1 MVISGEIPRKLG
13 GWTGVPPSMETPIHD
28 GGWEQKLGV
37 VYLSILG
44 IMGTYTEI
52 CFSFPVLPHS
62 GIFSETMYGIASS
75 TPRTNMLNMYGFPSN
90 LIYKCLIFPGILLE
104 HQNPCYPDHEFVHL
118 VQVLIFNSFI
128 SFWNCGMIP
137 IDVSILWDWYSL
149 VVDITRG

>member
-1 MVISGEIPRKLG
+1 
-13 GWTGVPPSMETPIHD
+13 METPIHD